1 MTQMALGKSCL
12 WQRQLPRADL
22 WCLNHYAML
31 PCCNHF
37 AICYV
42 PWCFRTLEIVVWF
55 NVFGVVCGLLETWSI
70 MFPEGGRSE
79 VEEGIVFHY
88 CLSKMNVWKISSDSI
103 YYGKWKTN
111 YILLKGPPGFFCET
125 IGTTY
130 VAKPALYTI
139 LILKGSKSTIPW
151 ERQTHVN
158 ENIGYMWHVW
168 GRKPDSSMT
177 LNTLVTTKNCLNK
190 RRGNRKVQLLS

>member
-1 MTQMALGKSCL
+1 MWSAGDMVYHVSWRRQEWSGKGYSVPL
-12 WQRQLPRADL
+12 LSIKNEPVEDQFRLHLLRQVKDQLHP
-22 WCLNHYAML
+22 
-31 PCCNHF
+31 F
-37 AICYV
+37 K
-42 PWCFRTLEIVVWF
+42 RT
-55 NVFGVVCGLLETWSI
+55 S
-70 MFPEGGRSE
+70 R
-79 VEEGIVFHY
+79 
-88 CLSKMNVWKISSDSI
+88 
-103 YYGKWKTN
+103 
-111 YILLKGPPGFFCET
+111 FFCET

-158 ENIGYMWHVW
+158 ENIGYMWQVW

-190 RRGNRKVQLLS
+190 RRGNRKVQLLSSDPLVLKSKAFLKYSFQSFAFLSNFMCMLQK

>member
-1 MTQMALGKSCL
+1 MTQMALGKSWL

-22 WCLNHYAML
+22 WYLNYYAML
-31 PCCNHF
+31 SCCNHF

-70 MFPEGGRSE
+70 MLPEGGRSE
-79 VEEGIVFHY
+79 VEKGIAFHY
-88 CLSKMNVWKISSDSI
+88 RLSKMNLWKISSDSI

-111 YILLKGPPGFFCET
+111 YILLKGPPRFFCET

-130 VAKPALYTI
+130 VAKPALCTI
-139 LILKGSKSTIPW
+139 LILKGLQKYYSMRETNPCEWKHWLYVACLRQETRCRHDIKHLGYHQELSK
-151 ERQTHVN
+151 
-158 ENIGYMWHVW
+158 
-168 GRKPDSSMT
+168 
-177 LNTLVTTKNCLNK
+177 
-190 RRGNRKVQLLS
+190 